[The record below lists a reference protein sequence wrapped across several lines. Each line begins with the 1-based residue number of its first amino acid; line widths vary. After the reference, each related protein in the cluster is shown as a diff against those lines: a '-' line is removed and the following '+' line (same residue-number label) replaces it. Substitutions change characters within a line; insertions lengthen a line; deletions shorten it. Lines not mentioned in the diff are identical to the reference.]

1 MQLQMLIQL
10 QPRKEQG
17 IAPIQIL
24 SQFLMRSVLLQPR
37 FLSGVFFLTELTLP
51 ATDGSGTT
59 IAPPAQ

>member
-37 FLSGVFFLTELTLP
+37 FLSGCILFDRIDST
-51 ATDGSGTT
+51 SH
-59 IAPPAQ
+59 